1 MQCWRTTWSHAVS
14 GAIILS
20 PRSKSSLDWA
30 SIHGYPYTSA
40 PYWRQGQTWASARGA
55 SSPCQHLTLAGGE
68 DWTFTVP
75 FSMMQHR
82 LMPRWRS
89 GAEGVAMAR
98 MMLHGFKLVRPTKI
112 SSSGVRVPLD
122 VFIEI
127 EAMVVTPA

>member
-1 MQCWRTTWSHAVS
+1 
-14 GAIILS
+14 
-20 PRSKSSLDWA
+20 
-30 SIHGYPYTSA
+30 
-40 PYWRQGQTWASARGA
+40 
-55 SSPCQHLTLAGGE
+55 
-68 DWTFTVP
+68 
-75 FSMMQHR
+75 MMQHR

-89 GAEGVAMAR
+89 DAEGVAMAG